1 MQRELSAK
9 LTEGL
14 CSCKRTIKQSFRHG
28 KPCHLPL
35 HKGGLKIVAT
45 SVAVG
50 RLPQVADCST
60 SLKALRVEC
69 PKGGLCKPPARLVV
83 MTWLF
88 LYR

>member
-50 RLPQVADCST
+50 RLPQAADCST

-69 PKGGLCKPPARLVV
+69 PKGACASHRHG
-83 MTWLF
+83 WWS
-88 LYR
+88 